1 MIRLKRSSISPLFV
15 DVIPDR
21 LEEGVLYI
29 CERYGTAIHKC
40 CCGCGEEVVTPLS
53 PADWAIH
60 RVGEAV
66 TLSPS
71 IGNWSFKCRSHY
83 LISNNR
89 VIWAGMFTKAQIE
102 RVKVCDRADKELYIA
117 AINSQ
122 KSEDSG
128 IWLML
133 VKFFRKFRVFNRH

>member
-1 MIRLKRSSISPLFV
+1 MRRLKRSCISPLYV
-15 DVIPDR
+15 EVIPDQ

-53 PADWAIH
+53 PVDWAV
-60 RVGEAV
+60 RREGETV

-71 IGNWSFKCRSHY
+71 IGNWNFACRSHY

-89 VIWAGMFTKAQIE
+89 VIWARMLTPAQIE
-102 RVKVCDRADKELYIA
+102 RVKARDRADKELYIA
-117 AINSQ
+117 AVNSE
-122 KSEDSG
+122 KCNRG
-128 IWLML
+128 IWTML
-133 VKFFRKFRVFNRH
+133 VKIYEKFRTALKF